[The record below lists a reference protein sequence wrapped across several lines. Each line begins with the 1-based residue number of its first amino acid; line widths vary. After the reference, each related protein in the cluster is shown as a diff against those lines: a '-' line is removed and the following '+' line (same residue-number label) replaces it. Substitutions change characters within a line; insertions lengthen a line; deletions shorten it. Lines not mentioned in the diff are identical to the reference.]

1 MCKWGGVLG
10 LKELLRTNDLVLISW
25 IRSVLN
31 EAEIELFVLDAAM
44 SVLEGSA
51 NAIPR
56 RIMVAEEDHVN
67 ALRILKQAQSE
78 VEGMAIFT

>member
-1 MCKWGGVLG
+1 MCKLGGVLG

>member
-1 MCKWGGVLG
+1 MCKSGGVLG

>member
-1 MCKWGGVLG
+1 M
-10 LKELLRTNDLVLISW
+10 KELLRTNDLVLISW

-56 RIMVAEEDHVN
+56 RIMVAEEHHVN

-78 VEGMAIFT
+78 VEGMAVFT